1 MQTLIGYPQLFLF
14 AYQLREPNT
23 KEYKSWLAEL
33 EDLRQRLQ
41 IPSEAKYHQ
50 NRDYYFQTDQLE
62 GIYNYLDFGDTDN
75 LLVGCSFL
83 HQKPADVNC
92 LQQFKTKLDIQA
104 NIGKVWLILGHLDF
118 PNSTAPETLA
128 QTIYQTFNPTKNTVD
143 LQTGTLAN
151 IPFFADLESNII
163 IFLAPNQ
170 DILDKI
176 TSFYYELLRLFSY
189 QQKIAWIEQQSR
201 IIKEKSV
208 SEGFFLHPDEITK
221 EVKTNPQLFLDIA
234 QLQELKK
241 HLLENLGKLTKYTI
255 GTEGLAVQLQSLKT
269 NLNSYEKRLQVI
281 QKKASEI
288 GETDLK
294 LLADFQNIIAPRYLN
309 QIERDYASLSPGL
322 KVREQYINTIRGLV
336 EISQAERD
344 RRSETQNRHFQ
355 NKVAYIGVGLGT
367 ASVTASSVANFAEE
381 IREYPP
387 FNSRAIVP
395 LPAPWLNF
403 SVALTIS
410 ILVGLI
416 SGGLTWLLLPREK

>member
-14 AYQLREPNT
+14 AYQLRQPNT
-23 KEYKSWLAEL
+23 TAYNSWLAEL
-33 EDLRQRLQ
+33 SELRQRLQ
-41 IPSEAKYHQ
+41 IPSEPKYHRD
-50 NRDYYFQTDQLE
+50 RDYYFQTDQLE
-62 GIYNYLDFGDTDN
+62 GIYDYLDCGDTNN

-118 PNSTAPETLA
+118 PNIPTPKVLA
-128 QTIYQTFNPTKNTVD
+128 ETIYQSFNPTKNTVD

-151 IPFFADLESNII
+151 IPFFANLESNII

-176 TSFYYELLRLFSY
+176 TSFYYELLYLFFY
-189 QQKIAWIEQQSR
+189 QQKIDWIYKQSR
-201 IIKEKSV
+201 IIKQRLE
-208 SEGFFLHPDEITK
+208 SEDFFPPPAVIP
-221 EVKTNPQLFLDIA
+221 EVKLNSDLNLDVA
-234 QLQELKK
+234 SLQELKQA
-241 HLLENLGKLTKYTI
+241 LLENQI
-255 GTEGLAVQLQSLKT
+255 GLDKHTRGIEGLAVELQSLKT

-281 QKKASEI
+281 QKQASEI
-288 GETDLK
+288 GKTDLK
-294 LLADFQNIIAPRYLN
+294 LLADFQNIIAQRYLN

-344 RRSETQNRHFQ
+344 RRSDTQNRHFQ
-355 NKVAYIGVGLGT
+355 NQVAYIGVGLGT
-367 ASVTASSVANFAEE
+367 ASVTASSVANFAAE

-387 FNSRAIVP
+387 FNSRAILP

-403 SVALTIS
+403 SLALTIS

>member
-14 AYQLREPNT
+14 AYQLRQPDT
-23 KEYKSWLAEL
+23 AAYKSWLAEL
-33 EDLRQRLQ
+33 SDLCQRLQ

-50 NRDYYFQTDQLE
+50 NRDYYFQTDKLE
-62 GIYNYLDFGDTDN
+62 GIYNCQDFGDTDN
-75 LLVGCSFL
+75 LFIGCSFL

-92 LQQFKTKLDIQA
+92 LQQFKTKLDLKA
-104 NIGKVWLILGHLDF
+104 NIGKVWLILGNLDF
-118 PNSTAPETLA
+118 PNSAAPETLA
-128 QTIYQTFNPTKNTVD
+128 QTIYQTFNQTKNTIN

-151 IPFFADLESNII
+151 IPFFAELDSNII

-176 TSFYYELLRLFSY
+176 SNFYYELLYLFFY
-189 QQKIAWIEQQSR
+189 QQKIDWIYKQSR
-201 IIKEKSV
+201 IIKQRLE
-208 SEGFFLHPDEITK
+208 SEDFFPPPAAIPEI
-221 EVKTNPQLFLDIA
+221 QLNSDLNLDTA
-234 QLQELKK
+234 SLQELKK
-241 HLLENLGKLTKYTI
+241 ALLTNQI
-255 GTEGLAVQLQSLKT
+255 GLDKHTRGIEALAVQLQSLKT

-281 QKKASEI
+281 QNQASEI
-288 GETDLK
+288 GKTDLK

-387 FNSRAIVP
+387 FSYRAIIP

-403 SVALTIS
+403 SVALTIRRKARVRATRGN
-410 ILVGLI
+410 LV
-416 SGGLTWLLLPREK
+416 KFCK